1 MQQPPYQQGP
11 SGPYQQ
17 PSQPYQQPYQ
27 QPSQP
32 YQQPYQQPYPQQ
44 YQQPGVPMQYG
55 APQKDWLTTLLL
67 CVFTGGIGGHRY
79 YTGYTTIGI
88 IQTVTLGGCG
98 IWALIDLIQILTDN
112 YKDANGLPLLKKQ

>member
-1 MQQPPYQQGP
+1 MQQPPYQGQSGPYQQPP

-17 PSQPYQQPYQ
+17 PGYQQPYQ
-27 QPSQP
+27 QPG
-32 YQQPYQQPYPQQ
+32 YQQPGYPPQG
-44 YQQPGVPMQYG
+44 PGVPMQYAG
-55 APQKDWLTTLLL
+55 QQKDWLTTLLL
-67 CVFTGGIGGHRY
+67 CLFTGGLGGHRY

-98 IWALIDLIQILTDN
+98 IWALIDLIQIVTDN